1 MINKKVAI
9 VDDER
14 DILDILKQFLSRR
27 DILDIEVFQN
37 PLTAIE
43 SVKNGHFD
51 LVLLDIMMPQMNGV
65 DFLKEVK
72 KSSPNTKVIMMTAY
86 STQDKMLDSQK
97 IGADDYLTKPFISL
111 RDVENKVLDNLG
123 L

>member
-1 MINKKVAI
+1 MMKKRIAI

-14 DILDILKQFLSRR
+14 DILDILEKFLSRR
-27 DILDIEVFQN
+27 DKLDIEVFQN

-43 SVKNGHFD
+43 SIKSGHFD
-51 LVLLDIMMPQMNGV
+51 LVLLDIMMPQINGI
-65 DFLKEVK
+65 DFLRDVK
-72 KSSPNTKVIMMTAY
+72 KSSPSTKVIMMTAY
-86 STQDKMLDSQK
+86 STQDKMLNSKD

-111 RDVENKVLDNLG
+111 RDVENKVFDNLG

>member
-1 MINKKVAI
+1 MKKRIAI

-14 DILDILKQFLSRR
+14 DILDILEKFLSRR
-27 DILDIEVFQN
+27 DKLDIEVFQN

-43 SVKNGHFD
+43 SIKSGHFD
-51 LVLLDIMMPQMNGV
+51 LVLLDIMMPQINGI
-65 DFLKEVK
+65 DFLRDVK
-72 KSSPNTKVIMMTAY
+72 KSSPSTKVIMMTAY
-86 STQDKMLDSQK
+86 STQDKMLNSKD

-111 RDVENKVLDNLG
+111 RDVENKVFDNLG